1 MWREARGL
9 GHGPSSSRYGWCHR
23 LGWGYHQWQWW
34 LADFSWQWMFIQRR
48 LRLMAEA
55 HQPFS
60 RQSKGK
66 SLGHR
71 WVVRLQVRADPQAV
85 ARLMG
90 HRNTYLEPEASVVGS
105 EV

>member
-1 MWREARGL
+1 
-9 GHGPSSSRYGWCHR
+9 
-23 LGWGYHQWQWW
+23 
-34 LADFSWQWMFIQRR
+34 
-48 LRLMAEA
+48 MAEA

-60 RQSKGK
+60 RQSQGK

-85 ARLMG
+85 ARLVR
-90 HRNTYLEPEASVVGS
+90 HRNAYLEPEAPVVGS

>member
-1 MWREARGL
+1 
-9 GHGPSSSRYGWCHR
+9 
-23 LGWGYHQWQWW
+23 
-34 LADFSWQWMFIQRR
+34 
-48 LRLMAEA
+48 MAEE

-90 HRNTYLEPEASVVGS
+90 HRNTNLEPEASVMGS

>member
-1 MWREARGL
+1 M
-9 GHGPSSSRYGWCHR
+9 
-23 LGWGYHQWQWW
+23 
-34 LADFSWQWMFIQRR
+34 ADFSWRWMFIQWR
-48 LRLMAEA
+48 LRFMAEA

-60 RQSKGK
+60 RQSQGK

-85 ARLMG
+85 ARLM
-90 HRNTYLEPEASVVGS
+90 RNRNAYLEPEAPVVGS

>member
-1 MWREARGL
+1 
-9 GHGPSSSRYGWCHR
+9 
-23 LGWGYHQWQWW
+23 
-34 LADFSWQWMFIQRR
+34 
-48 LRLMAEA
+48 MAEA

-90 HRNTYLEPEASVVGS
+90 HRNTNLEPEASVMGT